1 MGMELQP
8 TNGSDGQPAGSSHS
22 SHPLRGD
29 YSHIRADYSVD
40 QPVAHYSAEEHDRW
54 RRLYRR
60 QMALMPK
67 YAAPEFLSC
76 IERLDASSG
85 IPDFAR
91 INETLKRLTGFKIFA
106 VPGLIP
112 DAVFFDHLANR
123 RFPVTWWIRAES
135 ELDYLEEP
143 DVFHDFFGHVPLLA
157 HPVFADYME
166 EYGKAGPR
174 AAEMNAIPLLSRL
187 YWYTIEFG
195 LIRTGAGLRVYG
207 AGILS
212 SKGETVYAIDSDVP
226 NRVGFDLERIL
237 TTEYRIDAFQETYF
251 VIDSFEQ
258 LFAET
263 HKPFVPL
270 YDRLSNQPPYAP
282 NLVLP
287 SDRVIHRGTTAP
299 SGSS

>member
-1 MGMELQP
+1 MSKIETIAKPHVAPVEG
-8 TNGSDGQPAGSSHS
+8 
-22 SHPLRGD
+22 LRGD
-29 YSHIRADYSVD
+29 YSAVRPDYTVD
-40 QPVAHYSAEEHDRW
+40 QPFAGYTREQHDRW

-263 HKPFVPL
+263 HKPFAPL
-270 YDRLSNQPPYAP
+270 YERLSNRPPYAP